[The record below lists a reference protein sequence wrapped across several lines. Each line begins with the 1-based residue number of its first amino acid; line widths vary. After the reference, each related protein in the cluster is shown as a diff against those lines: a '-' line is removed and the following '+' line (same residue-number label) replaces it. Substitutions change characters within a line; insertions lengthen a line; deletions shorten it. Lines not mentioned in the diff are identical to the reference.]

1 MNSEINLNRILLM
14 KVKGDSGVL
23 VLTGISSVLILREKL
38 KKNQMISM
46 IVGVAAIVLM
56 NL

>member
-14 KVKGDSGVL
+14 KAKGDSGVL